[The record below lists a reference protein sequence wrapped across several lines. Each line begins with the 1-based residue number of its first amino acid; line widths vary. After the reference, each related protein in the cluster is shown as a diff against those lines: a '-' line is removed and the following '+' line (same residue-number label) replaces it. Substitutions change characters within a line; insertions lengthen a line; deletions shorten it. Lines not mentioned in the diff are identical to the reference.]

1 MNDDTW
7 RGVATGIIW
16 LAGAWLIWTLW
27 DTPPLSNKVLDALHE
42 FVLYVAGFFY
52 CFAFVPIHW
61 FVERWIHPP
70 RRHPINPP

>member
-7 RGVATGIIW
+7 RGVTTGMIW
-16 LAGAWLIWTLW
+16 LAGAWLIWVLW
-27 DTPPLSNKVLDALHE
+27 DTHPSNQLLDVLLG

-70 RRHPINPP
+70 RRHPITPP